1 MCVRS
6 LKKVRSV
13 CEITHQGHVYVCE
26 VMRRGQL
33 DVFVGEVMHQD
44 QIRVCVC
51 VCVCE
56 NTHQGHIGA
65 GVKSCT
71 GVRLVCMRSDR
82 CVCVC
87 ACVCV

>member
-51 VCVCE
+51 VCVC
-56 NTHQGHIGA
+56 
-65 GVKSCT
+65 
-71 GVRLVCMRSDR
+71 
-82 CVCVC
+82 VCV
-87 ACVCV
+87 